1 MIVNKTFQHSID
13 YGLSAKLWA
22 RKANPHPEQVFIQ
35 VTFKVWPFPGCKE
48 N

>member
-1 MIVNKTFQHSID
+1 MTVNKTFQHSID
-13 YGLSAKLWA
+13 YGISAKLWA

-35 VTFKVWPFPGCKE
+35 VTFKVWPFSGCKE

>member
-13 YGLSAKLWA
+13 DGISAKLWA
-22 RKANPHPEQVFIQ
+22 EKANPHPEQVFTQ

-48 N
+48 S